1 MGNDMAESPSRFLSP
16 VLCPLSSEPLLDTAR
31 RYETPEGIALVM
43 RVAGPVVR
51 AWAWAIDLAIRAGVY
66 LLISI
71 PLTYLGG
78 IGTAGIL
85 IGFFLIE
92 WFYPVAFELSRGS
105 TPGKRAMGLLVLHDN
120 GTPVTLSS
128 SLIRNLLRAAD
139 FLPFFYGAGLVS
151 MLLNRDF
158 KRLGDMAAGTLVV
171 YRDTPVER
179 HPLPSVAPVALPGGF
194 SGEEQQMLLTF
205 AERAARLTQERRVEL
220 AEILSGLTGKKGEEG
235 VEMLYAYASWLVRG
249 R

>member
-1 MGNDMAESPSRFLSP
+1 MNTRI
-16 VLCPLSSEPLLDTAR
+16 DTAR
-31 RYETPEGIALVM
+31 QYETPEGIALVM

-51 AWAWAIDLAIRAGVY
+51 AWAWAIDLAVRAGVY

-71 PLTYLGG
+71 PFAYLGG
-78 IGTAGIL
+78 IGTAGTL

-92 WFYPVAFELSRGS
+92 WFYPVIFELRNGS

-120 GTPVTLSS
+120 GTPVALSS

-139 FLPFFYGAGLVS
+139 FLPFFYGAGLVT

-171 YRDTPVER
+171 YRDIPPER
-179 HPLPSVAPVALPGGF
+179 HPLPSVDPVTLPGDF
-194 SGEEQQMLLTF
+194 TGEEQQMLLAF
-205 AERAARLTQERRVEL
+205 GERASGLTRARASEL
-220 AEILSGLTGKKGEEG
+220 AGILSGLTGREGEDG
-235 VEMLYAYASWLVRG
+235 VEMLYAYASWLARG